1 MKRKG
6 KLLKIIGWV
15 VAILVVIVYLIL
27 PAGIGFFA
35 TLRYPE
41 KIKGTPIG
49 LSNVSLKTIDNVEL
63 KAWYC
68 DSQNGLTILLVHGA
82 TDSREGVRKQAEFL
96 VAEGYGVLA
105 FDQRGH
111 GESGGDTVNGFGWK
125 SGLDLNAAVNY
136 IRSQQSD
143 VKIGAWGFS
152 MGGEAL
158 MSAASELKLNAMIID
173 GATFRSTRDYVAI
186 PSKANLFVSFTTRV
200 MYASAQLFGQ
210 ATPPTP
216 MVESIKQAD
225 TTRFLFIAA
234 GKMENEIEYNTYFK
248 KQLPDRSELWIV
260 PEVDHI
266 KAYET
271 YPVEYENRL
280 KDFFETYLE

>member
-1 MKRKG
+1 MKRKS
-6 KLLKIIGWV
+6 KLLKIFGWGI
-15 VAILVVIVYLIL
+15 AILAIIVYLVL

-41 KIKGTPIG
+41 TIKGTPNG
-49 LSNVSLKTIDNVEL
+49 LSNVSLKTIDNIEL

-68 DSQNGLTILLVHGA
+68 DAQNGMTILLIHGA
-82 TDSREGVRKQAEFL
+82 ADSREGIRKQAEFL

-125 SGLDLNAAVNY
+125 SGLDLIAAVDY
-136 IRSQQSD
+136 IRSKQSD

-158 MSAASELKLNAMIID
+158 MSAASELNLDAMVID
-173 GATFRSTRDYVAI
+173 GATFRSTKDYIAI

-200 MYASAQLFGQ
+200 MYASAQIFGQ
-210 ATPPTP
+210 AKPPTP
-216 MVESIKQAD
+216 MVESIENAD
-225 TTRFLFIAA
+225 ATHFLFIAA
-234 GKMENEIEYNTYFK
+234 GKEKNEIEYNQFFH
-248 KQLPDRSELWIV
+248 QQIPDRSELWVV
-260 PEVDHI
+260 PEVGHI
-266 KAYET
+266 KANET
-271 YPVEYENRL
+271 YPN
-280 KDFFETYLE
+280 D